1 MSERRLV
8 YHFLAFIT
16 IAIWGVTFIST
27 KVLINN
33 GLHPAPIFFIRFLM
47 AYVGISVF
55 SLIRKEK
62 IWAFSFRDELFFI
75 FLGLTGGS
83 FYFLMENMALK
94 YTMAC
99 NVSFI
104 VCSAPLLTALF
115 TLLIKKHFHGPL
127 VSGLEDIR
135 VSPSLI
141 FGTLITFVGLGLV
154 IFSGNA
160 IELSASGDWM
170 ALGAALMWALYS
182 ILMAQMSDRYGSI
195 FSTRKVFFYG
205 LVTIIPFISV
215 GDGSVFDMD
224 LNNILRPAVMWNLIF
239 LGLIASL
246 LCFWLWNLV
255 MARLGNITSTNYVY
269 LNPVFTFI
277 AAVIILG
284 ERLSLIPALGS
295 ATIILGVFLAGK
307 GQK

>member
-1 MSERRLV
+1 MPKRRFIF
-8 YHFLAFIT
+8 HFLAFIT

-33 GLHPAPIFFIRFLM
+33 GLHPAPIFTIRFVM
-47 AYVGISVF
+47 AYLGILVF
-55 SLIRKEK
+55 SFIHKDR
-62 IWAFSFRDELFFI
+62 IWASSFRDEVLFV

-83 FYFLMENMALK
+83 FYFLLENMALK

-99 NVSFI
+99 NVAFI
-104 VCSAPLLTALF
+104 VCSAPLWTALL
-115 TLLIKKHFHGPL
+115 TLFMRRYFHGPL

-135 VSPSLI
+135 VSPSLV

-154 IFSGNA
+154 IFTGRA
-160 IELSASGDWM
+160 VELSAKGDWM
-170 ALGAALMWALYS
+170 ALGAALMWAFYS
-182 ILMAQMSDRYGSI
+182 ILMSQMSDRYGSL
-195 FSTRKVFFYG
+195 FATRKVFFYG

-215 GDGSVFDMD
+215 GEGSMFDMD
-224 LNNILRPAVMWNLIF
+224 WGVLLRPAVMWNLLF

-269 LNPVFTFI
+269 LNPIFTFF
-277 AAVIILG
+277 AAVLFLG
-284 ERLSLIPALGS
+284 ESLTLLPALGC
-295 ATIILGVFLAGK
+295 AAIIGGVVLAGRR
-307 GQK
+307 